1 MHMST
6 HQRTPTIP
14 LLVVL
19 ALAAGGGPFRAATMP
34 AEAAPASEAI
44 PLPEHPRPDFERAQW
59 VNLNG
64 DWAFRF
70 DAGRV
75 GEGERWFASA
85 PASFPLTIRVPFPW
99 GSKLSSVADEAD
111 VAWYARRVRIPD
123 GWRRERI
130 FLVVGASDWKTSA
143 WLDGQ
148 PLGGHQGGYTP
159 FELELT
165 RLARPGEEQR
175 IVLRVDDSPHAFK
188 LEGKQGYGKARG
200 LWQTVYLEA
209 RPALHLESFEFHP
222 DVTRRSVELRA
233 RLGDPAPPGTTLTLR
248 VATAAGGQGTAGADA
263 FAEARV
269 ALASGAREA
278 RLVLPLG
285 DGARLWSLEDPH
297 LHPATLTLAAGAEA
311 DRVTSYFG
319 LREIGVA
326 TLPGPGHP
334 YVALNGKPLYL
345 QMTLDQGWHPDGFT
359 TWPSD
364 AAMREE
370 VLIARRLGLN
380 AIRTHVKVEPP
391 RKLYW
396 ADRLG
401 VLVMSDVPNSWGE
414 PDAPM
419 RKEWETALRGMI
431 RRDFNHP
438 AIFSWVLFNEQWGL
452 LTKGSDGKR
461 TVLPETQEWIA
472 SRYDLAKAL
481 DPTRLV
487 EDNSPCCGGGHVKTD
502 LNSWHMYLPG
512 WRWEETLAR
521 AEAGSFP
528 GSSFNYLGG
537 RAQRGE
543 PMLNSECGNVWGYEG
558 STGDVDWSFD
568 YHAMIDAFRRH
579 PKTAGWLYTE
589 HHDVVNEWNGYVR
602 ADRSEKET
610 GLSEL
615 VPGMTVADWHAPY
628 YVAVGE
634 YPATAARPGA
644 TVSIPLWASFM
655 TDVSP
660 GPELHLRL
668 ELVGHDG
675 LGRFREWWRGERR
688 VRFEPWLS
696 RALEPVAVTMPEGR
710 AVAVLRARLEDAAG
724 RVLHR
729 NFTSLVVGT
738 GASPRDETL
747 AGAAAAGGASRLRVL
762 RVAPAAFRDA
772 RWSERQWAA
781 MDGRKQNGAGYGY
794 FEYRLPW
801 PADLRLEDISGASV
815 VAELGAKRLLGKD
828 RKGGEKVEGDFM
840 LGAGTHDP
848 GLNPNAYPMTDGVR
862 HPSAVRVRVNGV
874 ALGAFDLPDDAAD
887 HRGLLS
893 WHAQKREARP
903 RLSEAGSYGYRV
915 GATLT
920 DAALRAAAAQGEIV
934 LRFAVDDSVAG
945 GLAVYGEE
953 SGRYP
958 LDPSVVMSLRR

>member
-6 HQRTPTIP
+6 QQRTPTIP

-19 ALAAGGGPFRAATMP
+19 ALAAGGGPFRAAATA
-34 AEAAPASEAI
+34 AEAARATEAT

-59 VNLNG
+59 LNLNG

-70 DAGRV
+70 DAGTV
-75 GEGERWFASA
+75 GEGERWFASG
-85 PASFPLTIRVPFPW
+85 PASFPLTIRVPFAW
-99 GSKLSSVADEAD
+99 GSKLSGVADEAD
-111 VAWYARRVRIPD
+111 VAWYARAIRIPE
-123 GWRRERI
+123 GWSAKRV
-130 FLVVGASDWKTSA
+130 FLVVGASDWRTSA
-143 WLDGQ
+143 WLDGR
-148 PLGGHQGGYTP
+148 PLGEHQGGYTP

-175 IVLRVDDSPHAFK
+175 LVLRVDDSPHAFK

-263 FAEARV
+263 FAEASV
-269 ALASGAREA
+269 AVTPGAREA

-285 DGARLWSLEDPH
+285 DGARLWSLEDPQ
-297 LHPATLTLAAGAEA
+297 LHEAVLTLAAGAES

-326 TLPGPGHP
+326 TLPGHGHP
-334 YVALNGKPLYL
+334 YVALNGKPVYL

-414 PDAPM
+414 PDTPM
-419 RKEWETALRGMI
+419 RAEWETALRGMV

-452 LTKGSDGKR
+452 LTRGGDGKR
-461 TVLPETQEWIA
+461 TVLPETQQWVA

-512 WRWEETLAR
+512 WKWEETLAE
-521 AEAGSFP
+521 AEAGTFP
-528 GSSFNYLGG
+528 GSTWNYLGG

-579 PKTAGWLYTE
+579 PRTAGWLYTE

-628 YVAVGE
+628 HVAVGE

-660 GPELHLRL
+660 APELRLRL

-688 VRFEPWLS
+688 IRFEPWLS
-696 RALEPVAVTMPEGR
+696 RALPPVEVRLPEGR
-710 AVAVLRARLEDAAG
+710 AVAVLRASLEDPAG

-729 NFTSLVVGT
+729 NFTSFVVGE

-747 AGAAAAGGASRLRVL
+747 AGDDAASGAVRLRVL

-772 RWSERQWAA
+772 RWSARQWAA
-781 MDGRKQNGAGYGY
+781 MDGRKQNGAGHGF

-801 PADLRLEDISGASV
+801 PADLRPQDVESASV
-815 VAELGAKRLLGKD
+815 VAELGAKQLLGKD
-828 RKGGEKVEGDFM
+828 RTQGAKLEGDFM

-848 GLNPNAYPMTDGVR
+848 GLNPNAYPMTDGAR
-862 HPSAVRVRVNGV
+862 HPSAVRVRVNGL
-874 ALGAFDLPDDAAD
+874 ALGAFDLPDDPAD

-893 WHAQKREARP
+893 WHAQKREAKP

-915 GATLT
+915 GAALT

-934 LRFAVDDSVAG
+934 LRFEVDASLPG

-958 LDPSVVMSLRR
+958 LDPSVVISLRR